1 MINKVQNSRNCNAE
15 DFIPPYLSRGAQCAG
30 DIWVTCLENQ
40 EFHHAVAGHSLLP
53 HTLYPSSVLSK
64 HFGNALQSYE
74 FVISN
79 TETLLSEQCEHC

>member
-1 MINKVQNSRNCNAE
+1 M
-15 DFIPPYLSRGAQCAG
+15 
-30 DIWVTCLENQ
+30 TCLENQ

-79 TETLLSEQCEHC
+79 TETLPSEQCEYGGSSIGLNHGMTMSF